1 MAYSAAIP
9 PVLYIPAIGDYP
21 NVWIYKSA
29 DDDATT
35 NGAGY
40 YTNGKDLGM
49 KLNDVVI
56 VVDTATPLVSLCSV
70 SSVNSTTGA
79 VTTKFGAVA

>member
-1 MAYSAAIP
+1 MAYSVTIP
-9 PVLYIPAIGDYP
+9 PVVYIPGIGDFP
-21 NVWIYKSA
+21 TVWVYKSA

-49 KLNDVVI
+49 KLNDIVL

-70 SSVNSTTGA
+70 SSVNASTGA